1 MSKELSTFEFGGRS
15 VTVLGTKDEPLF
27 LAKEIAEIL
36 GYSET
41 SAMVRYLDED
51 EKGTCQFDSPSGKQ
65 QFVTITESGLYSAVL
80 RRQDTFPEAKAFR
93 KWVTSEI
100 LPSIR
105 KHGAYATPATAEAML
120 NDPDVM
126 IKVLTALK
134 EERIA
139 KINAQLDAKEAQKR
153 ALEAK
158 ESESKAL
165 EARDAAAAK
174 EKQAMSL
181 VGIITEAPSEDNLI
195 LREVSKKFQSMG
207 WDCNESKLRASL
219 VKAGVLMNGS
229 RGITA
234 TSKAISAGLCVVGN
248 KLGDKVVKNN
258 MTGWSGEVLTPRFTA
273 KGVMVV
279 GKNLPKFGF
288 KRETQ
293 TIEFMDLELP
303 EE

>member
-1 MSKELSTFEFGGRS
+1 MSQELMSFEYAGKAIR
-15 VTVLGTKDEPLF
+15 VLGTNEEPVFVAKDV
-27 LAKEIAEIL
+27 AEAIDASWKGSQTL
-36 GYSET
+36 DHVPADFKGVT
-41 SAMVRYLDED
+41 SVV
-51 EKGTCQFDSPSGKQ
+51 TPSGNQ
-65 QFVTITESGLYSAVL
+65 NMAVL
-80 RRQDTFPEAKAFR
+80 TEAGLNFYLFR
-93 KWVTSEI
+93 SDKPAALPFQRKLASEV
-100 LPSIR
+100 LPAIR
-105 KHGAYATPATAEAML
+105 KHGVYATEMTVEAML

-126 IKVLTALK
+126 ITALRALK

-139 KINAQLDAKEAQKR
+139 KVNAQLAAKESEQK

-158 ESESKAL
+158 ESEQKAL
-165 EARDAAAAK
+165 EARDASAAK

-219 VKAGVLMNGS
+219 VKAGVLMKGS

-248 KLGDKVVKNN
+248 KLGDKVVQNN